1 MLTEICQYLRNWF
14 DKTRLIGDF
23 TIENGVIFYG
33 NDNVLSLVS
42 GQYFRIVGSYL
53 NDGVYAYPA
62 SNLNDESFTGA
73 IWIMA
78 VPPVIVELADEIGEW
93 VEENAAV
100 ISSPYVS
107 ESFGGYSYSLRA
119 GSDSSGVQG
128 GVTWQSQF
136 ASRLAPWRK
145 I

>member
-100 ISSPYVS
+100 ISSPYAS

-128 GVTWQSQF
+128 GATWQSQF